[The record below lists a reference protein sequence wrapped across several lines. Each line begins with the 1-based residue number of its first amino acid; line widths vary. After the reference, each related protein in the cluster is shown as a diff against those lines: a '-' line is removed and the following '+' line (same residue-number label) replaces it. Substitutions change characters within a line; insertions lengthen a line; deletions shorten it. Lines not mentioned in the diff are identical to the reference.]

1 MRSQARCAG
10 RSFTHRTE
18 DGLDS
23 QRRSS
28 RDLQQGTWPR
38 KAVDSALPALFAALL
53 CAAPLVS
60 ASAADEESNS
70 CIECHSDSELMV
82 TNKKLYD
89 YFLRW
94 GDSIHKQEG
103 VSCDDCHGGNPGAS
117 DKKRAHNG
125 GLGGAAATSAVNFR
139 NIPDTCGE
147 CHDDIFE
154 GFQKSD
160 HFEHVLLE
168 QNEELQGPTCVTCH
182 GAINVATL
190 NVTTVEEI
198 CQQCH
203 NEESDNQPANPREA
217 RALLNRLLSIH
228 RYYRYITVRGDP
240 VETKPFFARID
251 AQISDLAVT
260 WHSFDLETIAKKTEA
275 VLGDLKAKRGE
286 VAAAHKKAQ
295 AQERRNSD

>member
-1 MRSQARCAG
+1 M
-10 RSFTHRTE
+10 
-18 DGLDS
+18 DS
-23 QRRSS
+23 HGRSS
-28 RDLQQGTWPR
+28 RDSQQGAWPR
-38 KAVDSALPALFAALL
+38 KAVASALPTLVAVLL
-53 CAAPLVS
+53 CAAPWG
-60 ASAADEESNS
+60 AGPAAAEESNS
-70 CIECHSDSELMV
+70 CIDCHSDSELMV
-82 TNKKLYD
+82 TNKKIYD
-89 YFLRW
+89 YFVRW

-103 VSCDDCHGGNPGAS
+103 VSCDDCHGGNPEIS
-117 DKKRAHNG
+117 DKQKAHDG
-125 GLGGAAATSAVNFR
+125 SLGGAEPTSAVNFR

-154 GFQKSD
+154 GFQKSE
-160 HFEHVLLE
+160 HFEHVLRE
-168 QNEELQGPTCVTCH
+168 ENEERQGPTCVTCH